1 MVKQGLAEVIDSI
14 KEESHDSV
22 ILVEGKR
29 DKEALRK
36 AGISD
41 YAILQVSYK
50 DENKIYNEVL
60 LYHRNKVIALYDN
73 DRTGEQKMSNPL
85 ISSIF
90 FSFFSTENST
100 FLSLRNFRRDGRS
113 FLLSLSE

>member
-1 MVKQGLAEVIDSI
+1 VVKRGLEQVINSI
-14 KEESHDSV
+14 KEDSHDSV

-50 DENKIYNEVL
+50 DENKIYNELL
-60 LYHRNKVIALYDN
+60 LYNRDKVIVLYDN
-73 DRTGEQKMSNPL
+73 DRTGERKTAKLKNFLYGMGL
-85 ISSIF
+85 KILDYR
-90 FSFFSTENST
+90 STLNKNGITYIEEIDNR
-100 FLSLRNFRRDGRS
+100 LGL
-113 FLLSLSE
+113 

>member
-1 MVKQGLAEVIDSI
+1 MVKQGLAQVIDSI
-14 KEESHDSV
+14 KEESRDAV

-36 AGISD
+36 VGIPS

-50 DENKIYNEVL
+50 DENRIYNEVL

-73 DRTGEQKMSNPL
+73 DRTGEKKMSKLKSFLYGTGLKLLDYSNPL
-85 ISSIF
+85 NENGITYIEEIDNRLSI
-90 FSFFSTENST
+90 
-100 FLSLRNFRRDGRS
+100 
-113 FLLSLSE
+113 

>member
-73 DRTGEQKMSNPL
+73 DRTGEQKMSKL
-85 ISSIF
+85 K
-90 FSFFSTENST
+90 
-100 FLSLRNFRRDGRS
+100 S
-113 FLLSLSE
+113 FLCGMGLKLLDYSNSLNKNGITYIEEIDNRLGL